1 MPHSNDNRPLG
12 ELFKDLTHET
22 QKLINQEIELA
33 KTEIS
38 DKVSRMLKDVTAIGI
53 GAFVAYTGVLVLVA
67 AIVLALGRVIPLWA
81 SALVV
86 GVIISGVGVA
96 LLMKGIK
103 DLKETRMTPEKTAE
117 SLKETAKWAKA
128 QMK

>member
-1 MPHSNDNRPLG
+1 MHNDRDNRPLG
-12 ELFKDLTHET
+12 ELFKDLSHDT

-38 DKVSRMLKDVTAIGI
+38 EKVSRMLKDVASIAIG
-53 GAFVAYTGVLVLVA
+53 GFVAYTGVLVLVA
-67 AIVLALGRVIPLWA
+67 AIVLALGKFLPLWA
-81 SALVV
+81 SALII
-86 GVIISGVGVA
+86 GVIISGVGVFM
-96 LLMKGIK
+96 LMKG
-103 DLKETRMTPEKTAE
+103 LKHLKQARMTPEKTAE